1 MGPFNMKNIGNEIF
15 NFAKELWDIPR
26 SITGKGLRKT
36 LQRIQEKIPELKIY
50 AVPSGT
56 KAFDWTIPKEWNVND
71 AYIISPDGT
80 KFCDFT
86 VNNLHLVGYS
96 SPISASMN
104 LEELQTHLHSIPEKP
119 NAIPYVTSYYKEN
132 WGFCIT
138 EYEREKLLEGTYHVF
153 IDSKLEN
160 GFLNYGE
167 VIIEGKTNQEVFI
180 STYVC
185 HPSMANNELSGPCLT
200 TFLAKYL
207 IEKIKNPKYTYRFIF
222 IPETIGSIVYLSQ
235 HVSHLKSKV
244 IAGFNVSCVG
254 DERCY
259 SYLPSRAGDSLSDKI
274 AVHVLKW
281 TDPNFKR
288 YTWLERGSDE
298 RQYCSPGI
306 DLPIATIMRSKY
318 ATYPEYHTS
327 LDTLGDVV
335 TAKGLQESYKL
346 FTKVIDAIEC
356 NIYPVSKVLAEPQM
370 SHRNLYSQLSSG
382 QRAPSTK
389 VMMDFLSYSDGSYSL
404 LEIAEIL
411 NVPIWETYHIFKT
424 LESHQLAILK

>member
-1 MGPFNMKNIGNEIF
+1 MKNIGNEIF
-15 NFAKELWDIPR
+15 NFAKDLWDIPR
-26 SITGKGLRKT
+26 SITGNGLRKT
-36 LQRIQEKIPELKIY
+36 LQHIQEKIPELKIY
-50 AVPSGT
+50 SVPSGT
-56 KAFDWTIPKEWNVND
+56 KAFDWTIPKEWNANN

-80 KFCDFT
+80 KFCDFK

-96 SPISASMN
+96 CPISESMD
-104 LEELQTHLHSIPEKP
+104 LEELQKHLYSIPEKP
-119 NAIPYVTSYYKEN
+119 DAIPYVTSYYKEN

-138 EYEREKLLEGTYHVF
+138 EYEREKLLKGTYQVF
-153 IDSKLEN
+153 IDTKLED

-167 VIIEGKTNQEVFI
+167 LVVRGEIEKEVFI

-200 TFLAKYL
+200 TFLAKY
-207 IEKIKNPKYTYRFIF
+207 ITDKIKKPKYTYRFIF
-222 IPETIGSIVYLSQ
+222 IPETIGSIVYLSK
-235 HVSHLKSKV
+235 HASDLKSKV

-274 AVHVLKW
+274 AIHVLKW
-281 TDPNFKR
+281 TDPDFKR

-306 DLPIATIMRSKY
+306 NLPIATIMRSKY

-335 TAKGLQESYKL
+335 TAKGLQESFDL

-356 NIYPVSKVLAEPQM
+356 NIYPVSTILAEPQM
-370 SHRNLYSQLSSG
+370 SKRNLYSQLSTG
-382 QRAPSTK
+382 QRTPNTK
-389 VMMDFLSYSDGSYSL
+389 IMMDLLSYSDGSYSL
-404 LEIAEIL
+404 LEISEIL
-411 NVPIWETYHIFKT
+411 NQPIWETYRIFKI
-424 LESHQLAILK
+424 LESHQLATFK